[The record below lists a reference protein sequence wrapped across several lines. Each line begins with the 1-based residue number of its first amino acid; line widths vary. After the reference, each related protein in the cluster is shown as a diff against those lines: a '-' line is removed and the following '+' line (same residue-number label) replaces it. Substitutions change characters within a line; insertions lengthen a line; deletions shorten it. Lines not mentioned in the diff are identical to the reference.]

1 MVVMGRPQTVF
12 AAPHQEEVPI
22 LIFDAQARGAEP
34 ASKRAS
40 SRDGYVP
47 TLNRG
52 LRVFFARFVKTSL
65 SHPRQ
70 AAFFLATV
78 IRQLRAMARRAHE
91 ARGGVH
97 VPPIV
102 IFSITNRC
110 NLRCK
115 GCYAQAIRAGSPD
128 ELTTDELRRILGE
141 ADEIG
146 VSFVIIAG
154 GEPLTRPEIVDI
166 TASFPRVIFLL
177 VTNGLLLNDAL
188 IGRLRHQLNTVP
200 VLSIEGNEAE
210 TDGRRGFGVHARL
223 RDRMHR
229 LKDAGVFFSLSLT
242 VNRMNFETVTD
253 AAFIH
258 EAIDAGCGF
267 FLYLEYTPI
276 REGTEDWVI
285 SEEQRARMAAMVCE
299 FRRRFRAVFIA
310 VPWDETDVGGCLA
323 AGRGFVHISADGR
336 LEACPLAPF
345 SDTSLRALSFREA
358 LSSRLLAALRKNHDA
373 FDDTQGGC
381 SLWKERDRIEAMTES
396 LKATEG

>member
-1 MVVMGRPQTVF
+1 MRGR
-12 AAPHQEEVPI
+12 E
-22 LIFDAQARGAEP
+22 
-34 ASKRAS
+34 
-40 SRDGYVP
+40 GYVP

-52 LRVFFARFVKTSL
+52 LRVFFSRFVRTSL

-70 AAFFLATV
+70 ALFFLATV
-78 IRQLRAMARRAHE
+78 IRQLRAMIRRGRE

-102 IFSITNRC
+102 IFSVTNRC

-115 GCYAQAIRAGSPD
+115 GCFAQAIRADSPD
-128 ELTTDELRRILGE
+128 ELTPADLRRILGE
-141 ADEIG
+141 ADEVG
-146 VSFVIIAG
+146 VSFVVIAG
-154 GEPLTRPEIVDI
+154 GEPLTRPEIIDI
-166 TASFPRVIFLL
+166 TASFPRVVFLL
-177 VTNGLLLNDAL
+177 VTNGLLLGDVL
-188 IGRLRHQLNTVP
+188 VGRLRRRLNTIP

-210 TDGRRGFGVHARL
+210 TDDRRGRGVHARL
-223 RDRMHR
+223 CDRMHR
-229 LKDAGVFFSLSLT
+229 LKEAGVFFSLSLT

-253 AAFIH
+253 SEFIH
-258 EAIDAGCGF
+258 DAITAGCGF

-285 SEEQRARMAAMVCE
+285 TEEQRARMGEIMAD

-345 SDTSLRALSFREA
+345 SDTSLRSRSFRDA
-358 LSSRLLAALRKNHDA
+358 LSSPLLAALRENHDL

-381 SLWKERDRIEAMTES
+381 SLWKERDRIAAMTAAG
-396 LKATEG
+396 KGT